1 MTRAMSKTILVC
13 GFGPGIS
20 TAVAEKFGAEG
31 YAVGIVSR
39 SKDKLEVGVK
49 SLRDKGIR
57 AQGFV
62 CDLGDPS
69 AIGVMVKA
77 AREALG
83 PIHVVQWTAYT
94 GSAGDLLTADKKSLD
109 VAMDVAVIGLI
120 TAVQTA
126 LPDLK
131 ANKGSILVTNG
142 GLGYSNPQIDAM
154 AVSWNAMGLALANAA
169 KSKLVGLLSAKL
181 KDEGVYVGQ
190 VVVMGSV
197 KGTPFDQGNATLEG
211 ATIADAFWDLETKR
225 SEISVEVKG

>member
-1 MTRAMSKTILVC
+1 MTRVMSKTILVC

-39 SKDKLEVGVK
+39 SKDKLDAGVK
-49 SLRDKGIR
+49 ALGEKGIV
-57 AQGFV
+57 AKGFA

-69 AIGVMVKA
+69 ALGVMVKA

-83 PIHVVQWTAYT
+83 PIHIVQWTAYT

-131 ANKGSILVTNG
+131 ANAGSILVTNG
-142 GLGYSNPQIDAM
+142 GLSYQNPQVDAM
-154 AVSWNAMGLALANAA
+154 AVSWNAMGLALASAA

-181 KDEGVYVGQ
+181 KDDGIYVGQ
-190 VVVMGSV
+190 VIVMGAV
-197 KGTPFDQGNATLEG
+197 KGTSFDQGNATLE
-211 ATIADAFWDLETKR
+211 ASTIADAFWDLHQKR
-225 SEISVEVKG
+225 TELTVEVKG